1 MFGFGIQELLVIL
14 AIVLLIFGPK
24 RLKNIGS
31 DLGNAI
37 KGFRTAVADEDKPAE
52 TAESAA
58 AKVIDGEECIQR
70 RWHAESRRARDQV
83 DSSFRVQPSK
93 ASQTFDSGEFKYRMF
108 SDFGSMELMLIVLVT
123 LLVIGPERLPETL
136 RTLGLWMGRISRSL
150 PR

>member
-58 AKVIDGEECIQR
+58 AKVIDGENVSNDAGTQKA
-70 RWHAESRRARDQV
+70 AEQ
-83 DSSFRVQPSK
+83 
-93 ASQTFDSGEFKYRMF
+93 
-108 SDFGSMELMLIVLVT
+108 
-123 LLVIGPERLPETL
+123 ETK
-136 RTLGLWMGRISRSL
+136 
-150 PR
+150 